1 MTPSDT
7 SIEPHM
13 MQVTSVMQVT
23 PCSVPGDVNK
33 GAGEKMDD
41 KVTYRQQINFCG
53 KPRCRKCQQG
63 IGHGPYWYSYQVV
76 DGHTIRTYIG
86 KNLPAD
92 VQVPNSQ
99 KSPASIT
106 DPAALQL
113 ADMRYARKS
122 LSSEIDEL
130 DRLLALDPTNEEAV
144 QRLMMALLHARRRG
158 EALRV
163 YQRLASVLRDGYRK
177 EPSVE
182 TRVVYEA
189 VLRGEEVARG
199 DEGRPTRDGGE
210 VTRMQRGV

>member
-7 SIEPHM
+7 SIEPHI
-13 MQVTSVMQVT
+13 MQVTPVMQVT

-63 IGHGPYWYSYQVV
+63 IGHGPYWYSYHVV
-76 DGHTIRTYIG
+76 DGRTIRTYIG

-99 KSPASIT
+99 KSPAART

-113 ADMRYARKS
+113 ADMRRGRKS

-130 DRLLALDPTNEEAV
+130 DRLLALDPSNEELV
-144 QRLMMALLHARRRG
+144 
-158 EALRV
+158 
-163 YQRLASVLRDGYRK
+163 
-177 EPSVE
+177 
-182 TRVVYEA
+182 
-189 VLRGEEVARG
+189 
-199 DEGRPTRDGGE
+199 
-210 VTRMQRGV
+210 